1 MKNFLTNNLIRT
13 IYYACVYSRIQYGL
27 EVYGMCSK
35 TNLKSLQVIQN
46 KLLRVLAKKDRYY
59 NSNQLHKDFDLLNI
73 EEARNMLI
81 LKFVYN
87 CVNGQPVEVFQ
98 DYFTLQTHLHFT
110 RQSGHLRRSRINTEY
125 GRSTIQ
131 YTGAS
136 LWNKLPETLRN
147 TNNLNS
153 YKQKLKTFLLE
164 TPNFSNAMYP
174 T

>member
-1 MKNFLTNNLIRT
+1 M
-13 IYYACVYSRIQYGL
+13 
-27 EVYGMCSK
+27 
-35 TNLKSLQVIQN
+35 QVTQN
-46 KLLRVLAKKDRYY
+46 KLLRVLAKTDRYY
-59 NSNQLHKDFDLLNI
+59 NSNQLHKDFDLLSI

-110 RQSGHLRRSRINTEY
+110 RQTGHLRRGRINTEY
-125 GRSTIQ
+125 GRSTTQ

-136 LWNKLPETLRN
+136 LWNKLPITLRN
-147 TNNLNS
+147 ATSLNS
-153 YKQKLKTFLLE
+153 YKQKLKTFILE
-164 TPNFSNAMYP
+164 NPNVFDNLYQ